1 MKTITVAALALMAAI
16 AGAAPASAADYRA
29 GDIVISEPWARATA
43 TPQARTGAAYM
54 ALSNKGDTVDR
65 LTGASTPVAERAEL
79 HTHEMDGNVM
89 RMRPI
94 EGVEI
99 APGEPAVLR
108 PGGLHLMLVGL
119 RQPLRAGDRVPLTLT
134 FQRGGTVEVEVAVGP
149 VAGMASPGAPHTH

>member
-1 MKTITVAALALMAAI
+1 MRIAIIVVLAVLTAF
-16 AGAAPASAADYRA
+16 SAARAGDYRA
-29 GDIVISEPWARATA
+29 GDVEISQPWARASA

-54 ALSNKGDTVDR
+54 ALSNKGDTPDR
-65 LTGASTPVAERAEL
+65 LTAASTPIAERAEL

-94 EGVEI
+94 EALEI

-149 VAGMASPGAPHTH
+149 VAGMAPPGAPHTH

>member
-1 MKTITVAALALMAAI
+1 MRSTIFALAALAAVVGSAA
-16 AGAAPASAADYRA
+16 AFAADYRA
-29 GDIVISEPWARATA
+29 GDIEISDPWARASA

-54 ALSNKGDTVDR
+54 ALSNKGDTADR
-65 LTGASTPVAERAEL
+65 LTGASSPVAERAEL

-89 RMRPI
+89 RMRSI
-94 EGVEI
+94 EAIEI

-149 VAGMASPGAPHTH
+149 VAGMAAPGAPHTH